1 MISACRKQARP
12 FPRSTRDAT
21 RFEDSS
27 RTVRGQG
34 AHAPWTKLALGKKSQ
49 PTDESECNS
58 GDVTEKVTWPHLPI
72 GSEIQGTV
80 HNIRDTWL
88 AFDGRVPHVAMPLDP
103 SSG

>member
-1 MISACRKQARP
+1 MISVCRKQARP
-12 FPRSTRDAT
+12 FPSSTADP
-21 RFEDSS
+21 FP
-27 RTVRGQG
+27 G